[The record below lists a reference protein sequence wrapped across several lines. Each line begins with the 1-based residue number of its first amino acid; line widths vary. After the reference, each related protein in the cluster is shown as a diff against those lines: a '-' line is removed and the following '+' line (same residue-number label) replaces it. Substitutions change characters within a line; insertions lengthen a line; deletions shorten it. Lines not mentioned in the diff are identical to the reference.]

1 MKSYLIFSDLDGT
14 FLHHQNYS
22 FGKNDLVIEKLKKNN
37 HQIIFN
43 SSKTYFEIKLILK
56 KLKLTM
62 MPFSCENGAILY
74 FPKTIF
80 KKIKKSQSFED
91 YWKINLTNK
100 NSLKWYKTLKELK
113 RDFHFELICDLS
125 KKDLLKLT
133 NLKNIK
139 QMLNREA
146 SQLIIWKDGKKKF
159 NEFSRIIKI
168 QYKGSLNQG
177 GRFIQISS
185 PCNKRIATKEICH
198 VYHESFRDKYYQSII
213 ALGDNKNDRD
223 MLNFAKYAC
232 VIENK
237 YSTPIK
243 LNSLKKNVFYSQNE
257 APWGWHE
264 SLMSLDKKLNG
275 KLTYE

>member
-22 FGKNDLVIEKLKKNN
+22 YGKNDLVIEKLKKYN

-43 SSKTYFEIKLILK
+43 SSKTFSEIKLILK

-62 MPFSCENGAILY
+62 MPFSCENGATLY

-80 KKIKKSQSFED
+80 KKIKKSQSLED

-100 NSLKWYKTLKELK
+100 NSLKWYKILKKLK
-113 RDFHFELICDLS
+113 KDFHFELIFDLS

-146 SQLIIWKDGKKKF
+146 SQLIIWKDSKKKLD
-159 NEFSRIIKI
+159 EFSRMIKTN
-168 QYKGSLNQG
+168 YKGSLNQG

-198 VYHESFRDKYYQSII
+198 IYHELFRDKYYKLFI
-213 ALGDNKNDRD
+213 ALGDNKNDKD

-232 VIENK
+232 VIKNK
-237 YSTPIK
+237 YSRPIK
-243 LNSLKKNVFYSQNE
+243 LNSLKKNVFYSQKE
-257 APWGWHE
+257 APLGWRE
-264 SLMSLDKKLNG
+264 SLIYLDKKLDG
-275 KLTYE
+275 KIKL

>member
-22 FGKNDLVIEKLKKNN
+22 YGKNDLVIEKLKKHN

-43 SSKTYFEIKLILK
+43 SSKTFSEIKLILK

-62 MPFSCENGAILY
+62 MPFICENGATLY

-80 KKIKKSQSFED
+80 KKIKKSQSFEN

-100 NSLKWYKTLKELK
+100 NSLKWYKILKKLK
-113 RDFHFELICDLS
+113 KDFYFELICDLS

-146 SQLIIWKDGKKKF
+146 SQLIIWKDSKKNF
-159 NEFSRIIKI
+159 NELSKIIKI
-168 QYKGSLNQG
+168 NYKGALNQG

-198 VYHESFRDKYYQSII
+198 IYHESFRDKYHQSFI
-213 ALGDNKNDRD
+213 ALGDNENDRD

-232 VIENK
+232 VIKNK

-243 LNSLKKNVFYSQNE
+243 LNSLKKNVFYSQKE
-257 APWGWHE
+257 APLGWRE
-264 SLMSLDKKLNG
+264 SLINLDKKLNG
-275 KLTYE
+275 KIKL

>member
-22 FGKNDLVIEKLKKNN
+22 YGKNDLVIEKLKKHN

-43 SSKTYFEIKLILK
+43 SSKTFSEIKLILK

-62 MPFSCENGAILY
+62 MPFSCENGATLY

-80 KKIKKSQSFED
+80 KKIKKSQSFEN

-100 NSLKWYKTLKELK
+100 NSLKWYKILKKLK
-113 RDFHFELICDLS
+113 KDFHFELICDLS

-146 SQLIIWKDGKKKF
+146 SQLIIWKDSKKKLD
-159 NEFSRIIKI
+159 EFSRMIKI
-168 QYKGSLNQG
+168 NYKGALNQG

-198 VYHESFRDKYYQSII
+198 IYHESFRDKYYQSFI

-232 VIENK
+232 VIKNK

-243 LNSLKKNVFYSQNE
+243 LNSLKKNVFYSQKE
-257 APWGWHE
+257 APLGWRE
-264 SLMSLDKKLNG
+264 SLINLDKKLNG
-275 KLTYE
+275 KIKL

>member
-37 HQIIFN
+37 NQIIFN
-43 SSKTYFEIKLILK
+43 SSKTYPEIKLILK

-74 FPKTIF
+74 FPKKIF

-100 NSLKWYKTLKELK
+100 NSLKWYRILKKLK
-113 RDFHFELICDLS
+113 KDFSFELICELS

-146 SQLIIWKDGKKKF
+146 SQLIVWKDNKKKF
-159 NEFSRIIKI
+159 NEFSRMIKI
-168 QYKGSLNQG
+168 KHKGSLNQG

-198 VYHESFRDKYYQSII
+198 VYHESFHDKYYQPFI

-243 LNSLKKNVFYSQNE
+243 LNSLKKNVFYSQKE
-257 APWGWHE
+257 APWGWRE
-264 SLMSLDKKLNG
+264 SLMNVDKKLDG
-275 KLTYE
+275 KINP

>member
-43 SSKTYFEIKLILK
+43 SSKTYSEIKLILK

-74 FPKTIF
+74 FPKIIF
-80 KKIKKSQSFED
+80 KKIRKSQSFED

-100 NSLKWYKTLKELK
+100 NSLKWYKILKKLK
-113 RDFHFELICDLS
+113 KYFSFELIYDLS

-139 QMLNREA
+139 HMLNREA
-146 SQLIIWKDGKKKF
+146 SQLIIWKDDKKKF

-168 QYKGSLNQG
+168 KYKGSLNQG

-198 VYHESFRDKYYQSII
+198 VYHESFHDKYYQPFI
-213 ALGDNKNDRD
+213 ALGDNKNDKN

-237 YSTPIK
+237 YSTPVK
-243 LNSLKKNVFYSQNE
+243 LNSLKKNVFYSQKE
-257 APWGWHE
+257 APWGWRE
-264 SLMSLDKKLNG
+264 SLKYLNKKLNG
-275 KLTYE
+275 KINL

>member
-22 FGKNDLVIEKLKKNN
+22 YGKNDLVIEKLKKYN

-43 SSKTYFEIKLILK
+43 SSKTFSEIKLILK

-62 MPFSCENGAILY
+62 MPFSCENGATLY

-80 KKIKKSQSFED
+80 KKIKKSQSLED

-100 NSLKWYKTLKELK
+100 NSLKWYKILKKLK
-113 RDFHFELICDLS
+113 KDFHFELIFDLS

-146 SQLIIWKDGKKKF
+146 SQLIIWKDSKKKLD
-159 NEFSRIIKI
+159 EFSRMIKTNN
-168 QYKGSLNQG
+168 KGSLNQG

-198 VYHESFRDKYYQSII
+198 IYHELFRDKYYQLFI
-213 ALGDNKNDRD
+213 ALGDNKNDKD

-232 VIENK
+232 VIKNK
-237 YSTPIK
+237 YSRPIK
-243 LNSLKKNVFYSQNE
+243 LNSLKKNVFYSQKE
-257 APWGWHE
+257 APLGWRE
-264 SLMSLDKKLNG
+264 SLIYLDKKLDG
-275 KLTYE
+275 KIKL

>member
-37 HQIIFN
+37 NQIIFN
-43 SSKTYFEIKLILK
+43 SSKTYSEIKLILK

-74 FPKTIF
+74 FPKKIF

-100 NSLKWYKTLKELK
+100 NSLQWYRILKKLK
-113 RDFHFELICDLS
+113 KDFSFELICDLS

-146 SQLIIWKDGKKKF
+146 SQLIVWKDNKKKF

-168 QYKGSLNQG
+168 KHKGSLNQG

-198 VYHESFRDKYYQSII
+198 VYHESFHDKYYQPFI

-243 LNSLKKNVFYSQNE
+243 LNSLKKNVFYSQKE
-257 APWGWHE
+257 APWGWRE
-264 SLMSLDKKLNG
+264 SLMYVDKKLDG
-275 KLTYE
+275 KINP

>member
-37 HQIIFN
+37 NQIIFN
-43 SSKTYFEIKLILK
+43 SSKTYSEIKLILK

-74 FPKTIF
+74 FPKKIF

-100 NSLKWYKTLKELK
+100 NSLKWYRILKKLK
-113 RDFHFELICDLS
+113 KDFSFELICDLS

-146 SQLIIWKDGKKKF
+146 SQLIVWKDNKKKF

-168 QYKGSLNQG
+168 KHKGSLNQG

-198 VYHESFRDKYYQSII
+198 VYHESFHDKYYQPFI

-243 LNSLKKNVFYSQNE
+243 LNSLKKNVFYSQKE
-257 APWGWHE
+257 APWGWRE

>member
-22 FGKNDLVIEKLKKNN
+22 YGKNDLVIEKLKKHN

-43 SSKTYFEIKLILK
+43 SSKTFSEIKLILK

-62 MPFSCENGAILY
+62 MPFICENGATLY

-100 NSLKWYKTLKELK
+100 DSLKWYKILKKLK
-113 RDFHFELICDLS
+113 KDFHFELICDLS

-146 SQLIIWKDGKKKF
+146 SQLIIWKDSKKNF
-159 NEFSRIIKI
+159 NELSKIIKI
-168 QYKGSLNQG
+168 NYKGALNQG

-198 VYHESFRDKYYQSII
+198 IYHESFRDKYYQLFI

-232 VIENK
+232 VIKNK

-243 LNSLKKNVFYSQNE
+243 LNSLKKNIFYSQKE
-257 APWGWHE
+257 APLGWRE
-264 SLMSLDKKLNG
+264 SLINLDKKLNG
-275 KLTYE
+275 KIKL

>member
-22 FGKNDLVIEKLKKNN
+22 YGKNDLVIEKLKKYN

-43 SSKTYFEIKLILK
+43 SSKTFSEIKLILK

-62 MPFSCENGAILY
+62 MPFSCENGATLY

-80 KKIKKSQSFED
+80 KKIKKSQSLED

-100 NSLKWYKTLKELK
+100 NSLKWYKILKKLK
-113 RDFHFELICDLS
+113 KDFHFELIFDLS

-146 SQLIIWKDGKKKF
+146 SQLIIWKDSKNKLD
-159 NEFSRIIKI
+159 EFSRMIKI
-168 QYKGSLNQG
+168 NYKGSLNQG

-198 VYHESFRDKYYQSII
+198 IYHELFRDKYYQLFI
-213 ALGDNKNDRD
+213 ALGDNKNDKD

-232 VIENK
+232 VIKNK
-237 YSTPIK
+237 YSRPIK
-243 LNSLKKNVFYSQNE
+243 LNSLKKNVFYSQKE
-257 APWGWHE
+257 APLGWRE
-264 SLMSLDKKLNG
+264 SLIYLDKKLDG
-275 KLTYE
+275 KIKL

>member
-22 FGKNDLVIEKLKKNN
+22 YGKNDLVIEKLKKHN

-43 SSKTYFEIKLILK
+43 SSKTFSEIKLILK

-62 MPFSCENGAILY
+62 MPFICENGATLY

-100 NSLKWYKTLKELK
+100 DSLKWYKILKKLK
-113 RDFHFELICDLS
+113 NDFHFELICDLS

-146 SQLIIWKDGKKKF
+146 SQLIIWKDSKKNF
-159 NEFSRIIKI
+159 NELSKIIKI
-168 QYKGSLNQG
+168 NYKGALNQG

-198 VYHESFRDKYYQSII
+198 IYHESFRDKYHQSFI
-213 ALGDNKNDRD
+213 ALGDNENDRD

-232 VIENK
+232 VIKNK

-243 LNSLKKNVFYSQNE
+243 LNSLKKNVFYSQKE
-257 APWGWHE
+257 APMGWCE
-264 SLMSLDKKLNG
+264 SLINLDKKLNG
-275 KLTYE
+275 KIKL

>member
-37 HQIIFN
+37 NQIIFN
-43 SSKTYFEIKLILK
+43 SSKTYSEIKLILK

-74 FPKTIF
+74 FPKKIF

-100 NSLKWYKTLKELK
+100 NSLQWYRILKKLK
-113 RDFHFELICDLS
+113 KDFSFELICDLS
-125 KKDLLKLT
+125 NKDLLKLT

-146 SQLIIWKDGKKKF
+146 SQLIVWKDNKKKF

-168 QYKGSLNQG
+168 KYKGSLNQG

-198 VYHESFRDKYYQSII
+198 VYHESFHDKYYQPFIS
-213 ALGDNKNDRD
+213 LGDNKNDRD

-243 LNSLKKNVFYSQNE
+243 LNSLKKNVFYSQKE
-257 APWGWHE
+257 APWGWRE
-264 SLMSLDKKLNG
+264 SLMYVDKKLDG
-275 KLTYE
+275 KINL

>member
-22 FGKNDLVIEKLKKNN
+22 YGKNDLVIEKLKKYN

-43 SSKTYFEIKLILK
+43 SSKTFSEIKLILK

-62 MPFSCENGAILY
+62 MPFSCENGATLY

-80 KKIKKSQSFED
+80 KKIKKSQSFEN

-100 NSLKWYKTLKELK
+100 NSLKWYKILKKLK
-113 RDFHFELICDLS
+113 KDFYFELIFDLS

-139 QMLNREA
+139 QMLNRET
-146 SQLIIWKDGKKKF
+146 SQLIIWKDSKKKLD
-159 NEFSRIIKI
+159 EFSRMIKMN
-168 QYKGSLNQG
+168 YKGALNQG

-198 VYHESFRDKYYQSII
+198 IYHDSFRDKYYQSFI

-223 MLNFAKYAC
+223 MLNFAKYPC
-232 VIENK
+232 VIKNK
-237 YSTPIK
+237 YAALLN
-243 LNSLKKNVFYSQNE
+243 LNSSKKNTYYSKKD
-257 APWGWHE
+257 APSGWGE
-264 SLMSLDKKLNG
+264 SLKYVDKELNG
-275 KLTYE
+275 KIGL

>member
-37 HQIIFN
+37 NQIIFN
-43 SSKTYFEIKLILK
+43 SSKTYSEIKLILK

-74 FPKTIF
+74 FPKKIF

-100 NSLKWYKTLKELK
+100 NSLKWYRILKKLK
-113 RDFHFELICDLS
+113 KDFSFELICDLS

-146 SQLIIWKDGKKKF
+146 SQLIVWKDNKKKF

-168 QYKGSLNQG
+168 KHKGSLNQG

-185 PCNKRIATKEICH
+185 PCNKRIATKEICN
-198 VYHESFRDKYYQSII
+198 VYHESFHDKYYQPFI

-243 LNSLKKNVFYSQNE
+243 LNSLKKNVFYSQKE
-257 APWGWHE
+257 APWGWRE
-264 SLMSLDKKLNG
+264 SLMYVDKKLDG
-275 KLTYE
+275 KINP

>member
-22 FGKNDLVIEKLKKNN
+22 FGKNDLVIEKLIKNN
-37 HQIIFN
+37 NQIIFN
-43 SSKTYFEIKLILK
+43 SSKTYSEIKLILK

-74 FPKTIF
+74 FPKKIF

-100 NSLKWYKTLKELK
+100 NSLKWYRILKKLK
-113 RDFHFELICDLS
+113 KDFSFELICDSS

-146 SQLIIWKDGKKKF
+146 SQLIVWKDNKKKF
-159 NEFSRIIKI
+159 SEFSRIIKI
-168 QYKGSLNQG
+168 KHKGSLNQG

-198 VYHESFRDKYYQSII
+198 VYHESFHDKYYQPFI

-243 LNSLKKNVFYSQNE
+243 LNSLKKNVFYSQKK
-257 APWGWHE
+257 APWGWRE
-264 SLMSLDKKLNG
+264 SLMHVDKKLDG
-275 KLTYE
+275 KINP

>member
-22 FGKNDLVIEKLKKNN
+22 YGKNDLVIEKLKKHK

-43 SSKTYFEIKLILK
+43 SSKTFSEIKLILK

-62 MPFSCENGAILY
+62 MPFSCENGATLY

-80 KKIKKSQSFED
+80 KKIKKSQSFEN

-100 NSLKWYKTLKELK
+100 NSLKWYKILKKLK
-113 RDFHFELICDLS
+113 KDFYFELICDLS

-146 SQLIIWKDGKKKF
+146 SQLIIWKDSKKNF
-159 NEFSRIIKI
+159 NELSKIIK
-168 QYKGSLNQG
+168 QAVNDVLNDG
-177 GRFIQISS
+177 YFTKDLSS
-185 PCNKRIATKEICH
+185 NDFVTTSEMG
-198 VYHESFRDKYYQSII
+198 DK
-213 ALGDNKNDRD
+213 
-223 MLNFAKYAC
+223 
-232 VIENK
+232 V
-237 YSTPIK
+237 
-243 LNSLKKNVFYSQNE
+243 
-257 APWGWHE
+257 
-264 SLMSLDKKLNG
+264 LDKLKQLC
-275 KLTYE
+275 

>member
-22 FGKNDLVIEKLKKNN
+22 YGKNDLVIEKLKKYN

-43 SSKTYFEIKLILK
+43 SSKTFSEIKLILK
-56 KLKLTM
+56 KLKLAM
-62 MPFSCENGAILY
+62 MPFSCENGATLY

-91 YWKINLTNK
+91 YWKINLTYK
-100 NSLKWYKTLKELK
+100 DSLKWYKILKKLK
-113 RDFHFELICDLS
+113 KDFHFELICDLS
-125 KKDLLKLT
+125 KIDLLKLT

-146 SQLIIWKDGKKKF
+146 SQLIIWKDSKKKF
-159 NEFSRIIKI
+159 NEFSRMIKI
-168 QYKGSLNQG
+168 NYKGSLNQG

-198 VYHESFRDKYYQSII
+198 IYHESFRDKYYQPFI

-223 MLNFAKYAC
+223 MLNFAKYPC
-232 VIENK
+232 VIKNK
-237 YSTPIK
+237 YSAPIK
-243 LNSLKKNVFYSQNE
+243 LNSLKKNVFYSKKE
-257 APWGWHE
+257 APLGWRE
-264 SLMSLDKKLNG
+264 SLIYLDKKLNG
-275 KLTYE
+275 KIKL

>member
-22 FGKNDLVIEKLKKNN
+22 YGKNDLVIEKLKKNN

-43 SSKTYFEIKLILK
+43 SSKTFSEIKLILK

-62 MPFSCENGAILY
+62 MPFSCENGATLY

-80 KKIKKSQSFED
+80 KKIKKSQSFEN

-100 NSLKWYKTLKELK
+100 NSLKWYKILKKLK
-113 RDFHFELICDLS
+113 KDFHFELICDLS
-125 KKDLLKLT
+125 KNDLLKLT

-146 SQLIIWKDGKKKF
+146 SQLIIWKDTKKNF
-159 NEFSRIIKI
+159 NEFSKMIKFN
-168 QYKGSLNQG
+168 YKGSLNQG

-198 VYHESFRDKYYQSII
+198 IYHETFHDRYYQPFL
-213 ALGDNKNDRD
+213 ALGDNENDRE

-232 VIENK
+232 VIKNK

-243 LNSLKKNVFYSQNE
+243 LNSLKKNVFYSQKE
-257 APWGWHE
+257 APWGWQE
-264 SLMSLDKKLNG
+264 SLMSFDKKLNG
-275 KLTYE
+275 KINL

>member
-37 HQIIFN
+37 NQIIFN
-43 SSKTYFEIKLILK
+43 SSKTYSEIKLILK

-74 FPKTIF
+74 FPKKIF

-100 NSLKWYKTLKELK
+100 NSLQWYRILKKLK
-113 RDFHFELICDLS
+113 KDFSFELICDLS
-125 KKDLLKLT
+125 NKDLLKLT

-146 SQLIIWKDGKKKF
+146 SQLIVWKDNKKKF

-168 QYKGSLNQG
+168 KHKGSLNQG

-198 VYHESFRDKYYQSII
+198 VYHESFHDKYYQPFI

-243 LNSLKKNVFYSQNE
+243 LNSLKKNVFYSQKE
-257 APWGWHE
+257 APWGWRE
-264 SLMSLDKKLNG
+264 SLMYVDKKLDG
-275 KLTYE
+275 KINP

>member
-22 FGKNDLVIEKLKKNN
+22 YGKNDFVIEKLKKYN

-43 SSKTYFEIKLILK
+43 SSKTFSEIKLILK

-62 MPFSCENGAILY
+62 MPFSCENGATLY

-100 NSLKWYKTLKELK
+100 NSLKWYKILKKLK
-113 RDFHFELICDLS
+113 KDFYFELICDLS

-146 SQLIIWKDGKKKF
+146 SQLIIWKDSKKKLD
-159 NEFSRIIKI
+159 EFSRMIKI
-168 QYKGSLNQG
+168 NYKGALNQG

-198 VYHESFRDKYYQSII
+198 IYHELFRDKYYQPFI
-213 ALGDNKNDRD
+213 ALGDNKNDKD

-232 VIENK
+232 VIKNK
-237 YSTPIK
+237 YSTPIE
-243 LNSLKKNVFYSQNE
+243 LNSLKKNVFYSQKE
-257 APWGWHE
+257 APLGWSE
-264 SLMSLDKKLNG
+264 SLINLDKKLNG
-275 KLTYE
+275 KIKL

>member
-22 FGKNDLVIEKLKKNN
+22 YGKNDLVIKKLKKYN

-43 SSKTYFEIKLILK
+43 SSKTFSEIKLILK

-62 MPFSCENGAILY
+62 MPFSCENGATLY

-100 NSLKWYKTLKELK
+100 NSLKWYKILKKLK
-113 RDFHFELICDLS
+113 KDFHFELICDLS
-125 KKDLLKLT
+125 KNDLLKLT

-146 SQLIIWKDGKKKF
+146 SQLIIWIDSKKNF
-159 NEFSRIIKI
+159 NEFSKMIKI
-168 QYKGSLNQG
+168 NYKGSLNQG

-198 VYHESFRDKYYQSII
+198 VYHESFHDKYYQPFI
-213 ALGDNKNDRD
+213 ALGDNKNDKN

-237 YSTPIK
+237 YSTPVK
-243 LNSLKKNVFYSQNE
+243 LNSLKKNVFYSQKE
-257 APWGWHE
+257 APWGWRE
-264 SLMSLDKKLNG
+264 SLKYLNKKLNG
-275 KLTYE
+275 KINL

>member
-22 FGKNDLVIEKLKKNN
+22 YGKNDLVIEKLKKYN

-43 SSKTYFEIKLILK
+43 SSKTFSEIKLFIK
-56 KLKLTM
+56 KLKLAM
-62 MPFSCENGAILY
+62 MPFSCENGATLY

-100 NSLKWYKTLKELK
+100 NSLKWFKILKKLK
-113 RDFHFELICDLS
+113 KDFHFELICDLS
-125 KKDLLKLT
+125 KNDLLKLT

-146 SQLIIWKDGKKKF
+146 SHLIIWNDNNKNF
-159 NEFSRIIKI
+159 NEFSKIIKI
-168 QYKGSLNQG
+168 NYKGSINQG

-198 VYHESFRDKYYQSII
+198 IYHESFRGKYYQSII

-232 VIENK
+232 VIKNK
-237 YSTPIK
+237 YSTPLK
-243 LNSLKKNVFYSQNE
+243 LNSIKKNIFYSQKE
-257 APWGWHE
+257 APLGWQE
-264 SLMSLDKKLNG
+264 SLTHLNKKLNG
-275 KLTYE
+275 KIKL

>member
-22 FGKNDLVIEKLKKNN
+22 YGKNDLVIEKLKKYN

-43 SSKTYFEIKLILK
+43 SSKTFSEIKLFIK
-56 KLKLTM
+56 KLKLAM
-62 MPFSCENGAILY
+62 MPFSCENGATLY

-100 NSLKWYKTLKELK
+100 NSLKWFKILKKLK
-113 RDFHFELICDLS
+113 KDFHFELICDLS
-125 KKDLLKLT
+125 KNDLLKLT

-146 SQLIIWKDGKKKF
+146 SHLIIWNDNNKNF
-159 NEFSRIIKI
+159 NEFSKIIKI
-168 QYKGSLNQG
+168 NYKGSINQG

-198 VYHESFRDKYYQSII
+198 IYHESFRGKYYQSII

-232 VIENK
+232 VIKNK
-237 YSTPIK
+237 YSTPLK
-243 LNSLKKNVFYSQNE
+243 LNSIKKNIFYSQKE
-257 APWGWHE
+257 APLGWQE
-264 SLMSLDKKLNG
+264 SLIHLDKKLNG
-275 KLTYE
+275 KIKL

>member
-37 HQIIFN
+37 NQIIFN
-43 SSKTYFEIKLILK
+43 SSKTYSEIKLILK

-74 FPKTIF
+74 FPKKIF

-100 NSLKWYKTLKELK
+100 NSLQWYRILKKLK
-113 RDFHFELICDLS
+113 KDFSFELICDLS

-146 SQLIIWKDGKKKF
+146 SQLIVWKDNKKKF

-168 QYKGSLNQG
+168 KHKGSLNQG

-198 VYHESFRDKYYQSII
+198 IYHESFHDKYYQPFI

-243 LNSLKKNVFYSQNE
+243 LNSLKKNVFYSQKE
-257 APWGWHE
+257 APWGWRE
-264 SLMSLDKKLNG
+264 SLMYVDKKLDG
-275 KLTYE
+275 KINP